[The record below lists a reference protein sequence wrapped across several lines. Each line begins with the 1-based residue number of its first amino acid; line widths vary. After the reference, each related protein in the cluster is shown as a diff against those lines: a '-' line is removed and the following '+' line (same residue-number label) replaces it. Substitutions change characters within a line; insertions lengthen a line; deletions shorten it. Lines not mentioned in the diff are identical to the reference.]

1 MTPEQITP
9 LDRAI
14 ELLGEFFEN
23 AVVVVQ
29 PDPRLPAIESRFH
42 GSCLAASSLCTA
54 AEMVFNG
61 DDEDEEDAESTEDDD
76 GDGWKRSQA

>member
-1 MTPEQITP
+1 MTPEQSTA
-9 LDRAI
+9 LDRVI
-14 ELLGEFFEN
+14 EILGEFFEN
-23 AVVVVQ
+23 AVVIVQ

-61 DDEDEEDAESTEDDD
+61 DDDEDTESTEDDD
-76 GDGWKRSQA
+76 GDGWKKSQT

>member
-1 MTPEQITP
+1 MTPEQSTA
-9 LDRAI
+9 LDRVI
-14 ELLGEFFEN
+14 EILGEFFEN
-23 AVVVVQ
+23 AVVIVQ

-61 DDEDEEDAESTEDDD
+61 DDEDEDPESTEDDD
-76 GDGWKRSQA
+76 GDGWKKSQT